1 MAPRTGKRS
10 ISGGNTTLYKLKN
23 GKYVRRK
30 NVDVAGG
37 GIFGNILKHVNRH
50 KSKILKMGSSV
61 GKKVLR
67 EAKTQLKKPENQKL
81 LRNVADNLIEKVADR

>member
-1 MAPRTGKRS
+1 MAPRTGKKT

-37 GIFGNILKHVNRH
+37 GIFGNILKHVNRN

-61 GKKVLR
+61 GKKFLK
-67 EAKTQLKKPENQKL
+67 EAKIQLKI
-81 LRNVADNLIEKVADR
+81 RNC